1 MLINFRLNSFKAI
14 GRWLDKTFPVP
25 VAFFLKG
32 WLYGLETTYIASK
45 ARAAVEKGI
54 APNRPPLPVI
64 DAPRRLIEPSE
75 VDGLDV
81 IGYTY
86 EFTRNRDETED

>member
-32 WLYGLETTYIASK
+32 WLYGLETSWIASK

-54 APNRPPLPVI
+54 APMAPPEPVV
-64 DAPRRLIEPSE
+64 EPPSYYSASSE
-75 VDGLDV
+75 VEGLDV

-86 EFTRNRDETED
+86 EFTRNRDKTED